1 MSSQVEKPED
11 TSSPSESSTER
22 LESLEMQIP
31 RHPPVVEL
39 DEEDVDE
46 LLSEAYHLLG
56 QVVELR
62 MKAQLRSDIINL
74 AKRIEEGLCFY
85 KHN

>member
-11 TSSPSESSTER
+11 MSSPSESSTER

-46 LLSEAYHLLG
+46 LLSEAYYLLD
-56 QVVELR
+56 R
-62 MKAQLRSDIINL
+62 
-74 AKRIEEGLCFY
+74 
-85 KHN
+85 